1 MRRAEKTVG
10 PILSRVSRVRG
21 SRIRPEPQGSLC
33 LCFPGTRAQAC
44 VGQFEQAWGTQTRVL
59 MPTRQILHCLSR
71 SPIPLCLDFKYSFL
85 VHPLMQYIINVPIR
99 GGSSLF
105 WDLRT
110 NFHFLFIN
118 LFGSSEGI
126 SEPLARC
133 LQICASIMLTLNLPS
148 PAAPPCPWTFFYWF
162 ILSHKLGLS
171 FRQTEAGKC
180 LSSWILCI
188 INTDAKHVVDGAC
201 QNQL

>member
-10 PILSRVSRVRG
+10 PILSRVSLVRG

-59 MPTRQILHCLSR
+59 MPTRQILYCLSR

-85 VHPLMQYIINVPIR
+85 VHPFMQYIINVPIR

-133 LQICASIMLTLNLPS
+133 LQICANILLTLNLPRPRR
-148 PAAPPCPWTFFYWF
+148 PA
-162 ILSHKLGLS
+162 LSLDLLLLVHS
-171 FRQTEAGKC
+171 FRQTEARNC
-180 LSSWILCI
+180 LSSLILCI
-188 INTDAKHVVDGAC
+188 LNTDAKHVVDGAC